1 MSFRRDEHLDELISA
16 SLSGDITAAE
26 RATLDA
32 HLAGCDRCRATL
44 DAFSRERQLL
54 SGMRRAA
61 PPADLGARVR
71 TGIESGRGMTPWW
84 RRPGTLVGA
93 FASLATVAAAVLAV
107 VVFSNITRG
116 PLGATGSPSPSAS
129 VAASAAPSASAV
141 PSLEPSQSAAPS
153 AAPLPTVGP
162 DPVGHLEYRVVNQVA
177 SLDVVTD
184 AGDASLAVEHFG
196 LPISAA
202 LSPAGD
208 WLAFQIRGDGSGLVD
223 TYAYDLADGTLVT
236 LFTGAADSPFAILSW
251 SPDGSLLA
259 FTGLSDDGQSAD
271 AWVFSTLDPGSG
283 ARQLTNTG
291 RSFSAGFYG
300 GLNGSAWL
308 WVSTAAGG
316 QPTTDR
322 LDVPLDGS
330 IAAPVDPATSSLK
343 HWDGV
348 FLPVYAPHAG
358 TQGGAIAWRGQM
370 RLDAD
375 GWVFAIGGMPYLF
388 GPSVEGE
395 FTFFETEG
403 HPLFDTLAIANG
415 GEAFRSARFAWAP
428 DGDGLAVWDAQWQGI
443 PQPAGF
449 PDANRVYFA
458 HPGSGIYIGP
468 DQALDTADTAGGT
481 VVNVALG
488 GGQYLALTVQTA
500 AGSEGGTYGPTAELR
515 VVTRNTGATA
525 DEVTTQSAD
534 RVWIG
539 PAFYH
544 AVVAPD

>member
-1 MSFRRDEHLDELISA
+1 MSFRRDEHLEELISA

-71 TGIESGRGMTPWW
+71 AGIESGRGLAPWW

-107 VVFSNITRG
+107 VVLSNIPRG

-129 VAASAAPSASAV
+129 VAASSAPSESAV

-153 AAPLPTVGP
+153 AVPLPTVGA

-177 SLDVVTD
+177 SLDVVTQ
-184 AGDASLAVEHFG
+184 AGDASLAVEHYG

-208 WLAFQIRGDGSGLVD
+208 WLAFQVRGDGSGLVD

-236 LFTGAADSPFAILSW
+236 LFTGAADSPFAILTW

-271 AWVFSTLDPGSG
+271 AWVFSTLDPGAG
-283 ARQLTNTG
+283 ARQLTSSGST
-291 RSFSAGFYG
+291 FAAGFNG
-300 GLNGSAWL
+300 GDGLL
-308 WVSTAAGG
+308 WVSTATNG
-316 QPTTDR
+316 QPSSDG
-322 LDVPLDGS
+322 LSVPNSGVSGD
-330 IAAPVDPATSSLK
+330 PVDPASTSLK
-343 HWDGV
+343 HVEGA
-348 FLPVYAPHAG
+348 FLPVGNGSLPGMAV
-358 TQGGAIAWRGQM
+358 AWRGEM
-370 RLDAD
+370 MLDAG
-375 GWVFAIGGMPYLF
+375 GWHFARGGMLYAYANNGL
-388 GPSVEGE
+388 GN
-395 FTFFETEG
+395 FELAGTDQ
-403 HPLFDTLAIANG
+403 PVFDTLAIANG

-458 HPGSGIYIGP
+458 HPASGIYIGP
-468 DQALDTADTAGGT
+468 DQALDMADTAGGT
-481 VVNVALG
+481 VVSVALG

-515 VVTRNTGATA
+515 IVTRNTGATA
-525 DEVTTQSAD
+525 DAVTTQSAD

-544 AVVAPD
+544 AVVAPN